1 MKKVYICSPYRASN
15 SVELDRN
22 IAYAQELT
30 REAIDAGFAPI
41 TPHLYITQCVN
52 DNKVQERT
60 AGLAVG
66 LELIKCCD
74 LLIIGSRYGISEG
87 MQAEIAAAGKEKIE
101 TTELR
106 PMQYAHLEHSLLYR
120 RLYRKE

>member
-1 MKKVYICSPYRASN
+1 MKRVYICSPYRADN
-15 SVELDRN
+15 SMELDRN

-30 REAIDAGFAPI
+30 REAIDAGYAPI

-52 DNKVQERT
+52 DKEVQERA

-66 LELIKCCD
+66 LELIKSCG

-87 MQAEIAAAGKEKIE
+87 MQAEIAAAEREKIE

-106 PMQYAHLEHSLLYR
+106 PMQYAYLERSLLFR
-120 RLYRKE
+120 RLYRKN

>member
-1 MKKVYICSPYRASN
+1 MKKVYICSPYRAGN

-52 DNKVQERT
+52 DNKAQERT

-66 LELIKCCD
+66 LELIKCYD

-106 PMQYAHLEHSLLYR
+106 PMQYAFMEKTLFYR
-120 RLYRKE
+120 RLHER

>member
-1 MKKVYICSPYRASN
+1 MKKVYICSPYRAGN

-30 REAIDAGFAPI
+30 REAIDAGYAPI

-66 LELIKCCD
+66 LELIRCCD

-87 MQAEIAAAGKEKIE
+87 MQAEIATAGKEKIE

-106 PMQYAHLEHSLLYR
+106 PMQYAYMERSLFFR
-120 RLYRKE
+120 RLHER